1 VSKCPEEHL
10 ARTWMLGYRQGP
22 RNERRR
28 SAWEHP
34 QDLVTLLG
42 ELPNQDPTTQDH
54 LVRVAW
60 LHDII
65 EDGDTGTG
73 EPVTPDDLRKEGVAE
88 AVIDDV
94 VALTQ
99 DPKEDK
105 PTYLARL
112 HKASEKAKLVKCV
125 DRICNLREG
134 SRCFKDKR
142 WARYIRETREYIIPL
157 TQDLSESHRVW
168 AIKLLEEAMV
178 LRAVQEDT
186 TMEQDDLK
194 RQLQGACRN
203 LEQSKTVIDNLR
215 EKNRVLCVAILD
227 GWGDFYNVLE
237 IIQEKDPELYE
248 LLHKPEFAE
257 CVRSGG

>member
-1 VSKCPEEHL
+1 
-10 ARTWMLGYRQGP
+10 
-22 RNERRR
+22 
-28 SAWEHP
+28 
-34 QDLVTLLG
+34 
-42 ELPNQDPTTQDH
+42 
-54 LVRVAW
+54 
-60 LHDII
+60 
-65 EDGDTGTG
+65 
-73 EPVTPDDLRKEGVAE
+73 
-88 AVIDDV
+88 
-94 VALTQ
+94 
-99 DPKEDK
+99 
-105 PTYLARL
+105 
-112 HKASEKAKLVKCV
+112 
-125 DRICNLREG
+125 
-134 SRCFKDKR
+134 
-142 WARYIRETREYIIPL
+142 
-157 TQDLSESHRVW
+157 VW